1 MAQEDPQPAK
11 CSWHATSPPADS
23 SCPPLPPSLP
33 QENPQFQPRLQEGIS
48 LGPFDA
54 ADEKWCKKAPR
65 RSQLPAAVGY
75 GGFMSLGCHAAACA
89 LPTLA
94 WEALPTLALFP
105 IHFLLS
111 SSHWACQEVTF
122 TPGAILLCAAESS
135 AAIENC
141 HQSGQRRPN
150 QNSCHFTLQNRKTIF

>member
-1 MAQEDPQPAK
+1 MP
-11 CSWHATSPPADS
+11 
-23 SCPPLPPSLP
+23 
-33 QENPQFQPRLQEGIS
+33 
-48 LGPFDA
+48 
-54 ADEKWCKKAPR
+54 
-65 RSQLPAAVGY
+65 
-75 GGFMSLGCHAAACA
+75 LGCHAAACA
-89 LPTLA
+89 LPTLACA

-150 QNSCHFTLQNRKTIF
+150 QNSGHFTLQNRKTIF